1 MRLICFEVKIQ
12 SSNVHASPIETEMHD
27 LSYLEV
33 LKHQERL
40 KDVKKGTRDHFR
52 GCETLSKVK
61 PMYLE
66 VKLKEATVERCV

>member
-1 MRLICFEVKIQ
+1 
-12 SSNVHASPIETEMHD
+12 MHD